1 MGAWGADVGQ
11 TDVKLVVNR
20 QGTSGESVV
29 EFILYLD
36 RLRRRLS
43 SRAPLSR
50 RRRLRITCTSVVALC
65 HPTEADS

>member
-36 RLRRRLS
+36 RRRRLP